1 MNSTKIRIDIVPE
14 RTTMGP
20 HGGQRY
26 ALNRW
31 VFERKTGRTVAHD
44 MRIGCGLTLK
54 QAQAR
59 KRELLEEYR
68 G

>member
-1 MNSTKIRIDIVPE
+1 MSATKIRIDIVPD

-31 VFERKTGRTVAHD
+31 VFERETGRTVAHD

-54 QAQAR
+54 DARAR
-59 KRELLEEYR
+59 KREILKEFHV
-68 G
+68 

>member
-1 MNSTKIRIDIVPE
+1 MKATKIRIDIVPD

-20 HGGQRY
+20 HGGSRY

-44 MRIGCGLTLK
+44 MRIGWGLTLK
-54 QAQAR
+54 QARAR
-59 KRELLEEYR
+59 KREILEEC
-68 G
+68 GG

>member
-1 MNSTKIRIDIVPE
+1 MSTIKIRIDIVPD

-31 VFERKTGRTVAHD
+31 VFERKTGRTLSYD
-44 MRIGCGLTLK
+44 MIGSGMTLK
-54 QAQAR
+54 EAR
-59 KRELLEEYR
+59 KRKRETMEAYC

>member
-1 MNSTKIRIDIVPE
+1 MSATKIRIDIVPD

-20 HGGQRY
+20 HGGRRY

-44 MRIGCGLTLK
+44 TRIAVGMTLK
-54 QAQAR
+54 GAQKR
-59 KRELLEEYR
+59 KRELLEEYGR
-68 G
+68 